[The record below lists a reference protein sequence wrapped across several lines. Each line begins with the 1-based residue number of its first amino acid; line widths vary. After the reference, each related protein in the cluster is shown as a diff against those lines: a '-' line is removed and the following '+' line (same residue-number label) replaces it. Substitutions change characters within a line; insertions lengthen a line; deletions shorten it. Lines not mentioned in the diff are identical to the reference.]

1 MNLRLV
7 LATLLL
13 AGTLSGQ
20 TFDDALR
27 YSFVT
32 PQGSARFAG
41 TGGSLTP
48 LGVDATTLHTNPA
61 GIGWNRYNVA
71 QITPGFTLTGVNA
84 DLVPD
89 QTAGPLKES
98 AANFN
103 LPSVGLIFA
112 GTTRSVNW
120 STLNFGISVSR
131 LADYNRQTRFGGR
144 SQGGIIDGF
153 AADLNAGI
161 QDPFGSQLALKIGAL
176 AQDDQGYFSDFDFE
190 VNDGARVRRDGLL
203 DRRGSMSEVAIGFGG
218 NYREKF
224 LWGLSF
230 GIPFF
235 SYDDVYSYEE
245 VDDRGELVGFDNAAF
260 DRSLTNSGTGFN
272 LKFGLTYLPTE
283 QLRISGAIHSPTAWT
298 IDEQFSTT
306 FTYNYTDDAGAG
318 LGGTAVSDISTI
330 TYNLRTPW
338 RFLLGAGYLI
348 GKSGFLSV
356 DADYTDYR
364 GNSVSF
370 DDFATAADNVNASID
385 DNLSSSIGLRV
396 GGELNLKPVQ
406 LRAGVG
412 YRQIPYAV
420 YLNDESQAY
429 LTYSA
434 GLGYSIGKFFVDL
447 AAQYSGSNGFETAYN
462 APSNLEQPL
471 ILTDR
476 TRVSALLTVG
486 FRGWNAGF

>member
-7 LATLLL
+7 LAALLL

-27 YSFVT
+27 LSFVT

-71 QITPGFTLTGVNA
+71 QVTPGFTFTGVESNLA
-84 DLVPD
+84 PD
-89 QTAGPLKES
+89 PSSGPLNES
-98 AANFN
+98 SANFN

-120 STLNFGISVSR
+120 STLNFGISVTR
-131 LADYNRQTRFGGR
+131 LADYNEQTRFSGR

-153 AADLNAGI
+153 TADLNAGFN
-161 QDPFGSQLALKIGAL
+161 DPFGSTLAD
-176 AQDDQGYFSDFDFE
+176 QVYEFFEDDQGLFTEFDLE
-190 VNDGARVRRDGLL
+190 ENDGGRIRRDGLF

-218 NYREKF
+218 SYREKL
-224 LWGLSF
+224 LWGVSF

-245 VDDRGELVGFDNAAF
+245 VDDQGEISGFDNSSF
-260 DRSLTNSGTGFN
+260 DRSLISSGTGFN
-272 LKFGLTYLPTE
+272 LKFGLTYLATE
-283 QLRISGAIHSPTAWT
+283 QLRLSGAVHTPTAWT
-298 IDEQFSTT
+298 IDEQFSTG
-306 FTYNYTDDAGAG
+306 FTYNYTDLDGNA
-318 LGGTAVSDISTI
+318 LGGTALSPLNTA
-330 TYNLRTPW
+330 TYNLTTPW
-338 RFLLGAGYLI
+338 RFTLGAGYLI
-348 GKSGFLSV
+348 GNRGFLSL
-356 DADYTDYR
+356 DADYADYR
-364 GNSVSF
+364 GNSISF
-370 DDFATAADNVNASID
+370 DDFATAAEETNRSID
-385 DNLSSSIGLRV
+385 DNLSSSIGLRL

-420 YLNDESQAY
+420 FLNDEDEAY

-434 GLGYSIGKFFVDL
+434 GAGYSIGKFFVDL
-447 AAQYSGSNGFETAYN
+447 AAQYGGASGFETAYN
-462 APSNLEQPL
+462 APDNLEQPL
-471 ILTDR
+471 ITTNR
-476 TRVSALLTVG
+476 TNVSVLLTVG